1 MRLLAYTR
9 VSTDRQAE
17 EGFGLEVQEQSVRR
31 WARAQ
36 GHRLV
41 RVVREEGVSGTL
53 ADRPGLAEMFAALKA
68 GESAGVVVPR
78 LDRLARDLIV
88 QESLLAEIWR
98 GGWQVHSALA
108 SEAHYLTRDGDDDP
122 SRTLIRHVLGAVA
135 QHERSTIKLRLAA
148 GRRRKGD
155 TGGYAYGAPPL
166 GFRAEGGALVPD
178 EREALV
184 LARMRELRDA
194 GASLREIGVTLTAEG
209 HHPKRGSV
217 WHPASIARVLNR
229 EAGRPVRRTYPSAT
243 G

>member
-68 GESAGVVVPR
+68 GEAVGVVVPR

-166 GFRAEGGALVPD
+166 GFRAEGGELVPD
-178 EREALV
+178 DREAAV

-194 GASLREIGVTLTAEG
+194 GASLRQIGSTLTAEG

-229 EAGRPVRRTYPSAT
+229 DAGRPVRRTYPHQT
-243 G
+243 R

>member
-17 EGFGLEVQEQSVRR
+17 EGYGLDVQEQSVRR

-41 RVVREEGVSGTL
+41 RVIREEGVSGTM
-53 ADRPGLAEMFAALKA
+53 ADRPGLTEMFAALKA
-68 GESAGVVVPR
+68 GEAVGVVVPR
-78 LDRLARDLIV
+78 LDRLARDLVV
-88 QESLLAEIWR
+88 QESLLAELWR
-98 GGWQVHSALA
+98 GGWSAHSALA
-108 SEAHYLTRDGDDDP
+108 SEAHYLTDDGDDP

-178 EREALV
+178 EREAAV
-184 LARMRELRDA
+184 LARMRELRAA
-194 GASLREIGVTLTAEG
+194 GASLRQIGATLTQEG

-229 EAGRPVRRTYPSAT
+229 DAGRPVRRTYPQPT
-243 G
+243 RR